1 MVHEHSAHIQR
12 GIAEVHSMRGKL
24 FAVMQEVLAADNK
37 ALYPLD
43 LITLL
48 VAKRTVST
56 ISAFTSLI
64 EQHNMVCVR
73 TLLRTQ
79 LDSMM
84 RLYAFS
90 LVANPHD
97 MAVKVLGGT
106 HIRKIKDRVGHQMTD
121 AYLVSKLSKDIEWL
135 PRVYERTS
143 GFVHL
148 SDRLVGM
155 TMKAE
160 ESGKLSIVVADTDDM
175 PEISWE
181 EVIKCF
187 LHTTHVVLH
196 CLDTWAE
203 QKERGGAARRS
214 QSGLTPGSGGL

>member
-1 MVHEHSAHIQR
+1 
-12 GIAEVHSMRGKL
+12 
-24 FAVMQEVLAADNK
+24 
-37 ALYPLD
+37 
-43 LITLL
+43 
-48 VAKRTVST
+48 
-56 ISAFTSLI
+56 
-64 EQHNMVCVR
+64 MVCVR

-106 HIRKIKDRVGHQMTD
+106 HIRKIKDRSGNQLTD

-160 ESGKLSIVVADTDDM
+160 ENGKLSIVVADTDDM
-175 PEISWE
+175 PEVSWE

-187 LHTTHVVLH
+187 LHATHVVLH
-196 CLDTWAE
+196 FLDTWADKKNE
-203 QKERGGAARRS
+203 VGAVRRAE
-214 QSGLTPGSGGL
+214 PG